1 MWLCW
6 PSYASAAWD
15 SWPSRL
21 NPLWREVYQQG
32 LSHSSQPNHSAAAR
46 KKESLKS
53 IWEGRGLGVWECE
66 TIRRRE
72 YLRGVGQVG
81 TSPRNPA
88 PGLSDK
94 VSYSLLAVAFP
105 LETKA
110 HVLHLIAGARL
121 LINLSE
127 QLCPSADGLS
137 ASCLLGL
144 STFRIVL
151 LPDSRKRSRGGRG
164 VGVVSLSLF
173 FPGRSRILKPA
184 TKVTQ

>member
-1 MWLCW
+1 M
-6 PSYASAAWD
+6 ASKTQPLVEGGV
-15 SWPSRL
+15 PSRAL
-21 NPLWREVYQQG
+21 AQFPA
-32 LSHSSQPNHSAAAR
+32 NHSAAAR

-53 IWEGRGLGVWECE
+53 VWEDRGLGVWERE

-72 YLRGVGQVG
+72 DLRGVGQVG

-94 VSYSLLAVAFP
+94 VSYSLLAAAFP

-144 STFRIVL
+144 STFRIAP
-151 LPDSRKRSRGGRG
+151 LPDSRKGSRGGG
-164 VGVVSLSLF
+164 FVFLSLF

>member
-1 MWLCW
+1 MCLSCLGLM
-6 PSYASAAWD
+6 ASKTQ
-15 SWPSRL
+15 
-21 NPLWREVYQQG
+21 PLWREAYQQG
-32 LSHSSQPNHSAAAR
+32 LSHSSQPNHSTAAR

-53 IWEGRGLGVWECE
+53 IWEDRGLGVWECE

-94 VSYSLLAVAFP
+94 VSYSLLAAAFP

-144 STFRIVL
+144 STFRIVP
-151 LPDSRKRSRGGRG
+151 LPDSRKGSRGRGRG
-164 VGVVSLSLF
+164 VCFSLTFLPWSLQDLETCHQ
-173 FPGRSRILKPA
+173 SDTIME
-184 TKVTQ
+184 V